1 MGDWKKQ
8 LLEGAIKIG
17 IEVSAEKNEENR
29 EDCVQHKDCID
40 NNSVDGQ
47 TYLPSDTRDALKE
60 ASSVG
65 GNLIDNFSLKLNK
78 AARFNGEKFLFYKS
92 DRHRVIFDTIPFYG
106 DIDIPGIAERHK
118 KNICSLGLSIIQ
130 NEAKCDWRMIV
141 GLGNESVHE
150 TSITL
155 HHIYGVPYIPGSA
168 IKGVVRSWMIT
179 EIFGDPDSGMVP
191 QEEKDFPLVNAEYRA
206 LQDKVFCRIFGCPE
220 KVKKYH
226 FENNMPVKDKFDFE
240 TTAFGESLRGE
251 VFFFDAFPLE
261 APEISADIMNPH
273 YGAYYMPEDSGAY
286 SVPPADYLEPVP
298 INFLTVKNAEF
309 RFLCGIKKCNDK
321 EEVNSP
327 SFSGKIMSELI
338 DEWLKKA
345 LTEHGIGAKT
355 AVGYGYMAEGKGGKA
370 K

>member
-8 LLEGAIKIG
+8 LLEGALKIG

-47 TYLPSDTRDALKE
+47 TYLPFDTRDALKG

-65 GNLIDNFSLKLNK
+65 GILIDNFSLKLNK
-78 AARFNGEKFLFYKS
+78 TARFDGEKFLFYKA
-92 DRHRVIFDTIPFYG
+92 DRHRVIFNPIPFYG
-106 DIDIPGIAERHK
+106 DIDIHGIADRHK
-118 KNICSLGLSIIQ
+118 KSIRSLGLSIIQ
-130 NEAKCDWRMIV
+130 HEAKCDWRMIV

-150 TSITL
+150 TSMML
-155 HHIYGVPYIPGSA
+155 HHVYGIPYIPGSA

-179 EIFGDPDSGMVP
+179 EKFGDPDSDIVP
-191 QEEKDFPLVNAEYRA
+191 PEEKEYPLLNAEYRA
-206 LQDKVFCRIFGCPE
+206 FQDKGFCRIFGCPV

-226 FENNMPVKDKFDFE
+226 FKNNMPMKEEFPLE
-240 TTAFGESLRGE
+240 ATAFGDSLRGE
-251 VFFFDAFPLE
+251 VFFFDAFPLQ
-261 APEISADIMNPH
+261 APEISVDIMNPH
-273 YGAYYMPEDSGAY
+273 YGAYYMPEENGVKN
-286 SVPPADYLEPVP
+286 VPPADYLEPIP
-298 INFLTVKNAEF
+298 INFMTVQNTRF
-309 RFLCGIKKCNDK
+309 LFLCGVSYRNNHEID
-321 EEVNSP
+321 VGY
-327 SFSGKIMSELI
+327 FSGKKPEKVIT
-338 DEWLKKA
+338 EWLQKA